1 MSDMAPTE
9 ILALGR
15 IIDELDYYQL
25 LHLKNGATAVQVKQ
39 AYYSSSRVFH
49 PDGHR
54 RAEPALRE
62 AVERISKRVTE
73 AYSVL
78 RDPRRRQAYD
88 RKLGSG
94 EGCRMPLAEADAE
107 ASRSTQQRDGKT
119 AQGRQFYRLAQ
130 GALEKNDL
138 QAASRNLQTA
148 LAMEPDNQGFK
159 DELAELRRRLIH
171 GPR

>member
-1 MSDMAPTE
+1 MAPTE

-25 LHLKNGATAVQVKQ
+25 LHLQGGATAVQVKQ
-39 AYYSSSRVFH
+39 AYYASSRAFH

-54 RAEPALRE
+54 RAKPELRD

-88 RKLGSG
+88 CKLGSG
-94 EGCRMPLAEADAE
+94 DGHRMPLTEANAA

-119 AQGRQFYRLAQ
+119 AQGRQFYRLAKS
-130 GALEKNDL
+130 ALEKNDL
-138 QAASRNLQTA
+138 EGASRNLQTA
-148 LAMEPDNQGFK
+148 VAMEPDNQGFK
-159 DELAELRRRLIH
+159 DELAELRHRLIH

>member
-1 MSDMAPTE
+1 LSDMAPTE
-9 ILALGR
+9 IVALGR

-25 LHLKNGATAVQVKQ
+25 LHLDGGATPVQVKQ

-54 RAEPALRE
+54 RAGPELRS
-62 AVERISKRVTE
+62 AVERISKRITE

-88 RKLGSG
+88 HKLGSG
-94 EGCRMPLAEADAE
+94 EGRRMPLAEAKTA
-107 ASRSTQQRDGKT
+107 ATRSTQQRSGKT

-130 GALEKNDL
+130 VALEKNDL
-138 QAASRNLQTA
+138 EGASRNLQTA
-148 LAMEPDNQGFK
+148 LTFESDNQGFK

>member
-1 MSDMAPTE
+1 MAPTE
-9 ILALGR
+9 IVALSR

-25 LHLKNGATAVQVKQ
+25 LHLDGGATANQVKQ
-39 AYYSSSRVFH
+39 AYYSSSRAFH

-54 RAEPALRE
+54 RAEPRLRD
-62 AVERISKRVTE
+62 AVERISKRITE

-94 EGCRMPLAEADAE
+94 QGRRMLLAEAA
-107 ASRSTQQRDGKT
+107 AAPARSTQQRSGKT

-130 GALEKNDL
+130 VALEKNDL
-138 QAASRNLQTA
+138 EGGARNLQTA
-148 LAMEPDNQGFK
+148 LTFEPDNQGFR
-159 DELAELRRRLIH
+159 DELAELRHRLIH
-171 GPR
+171 GTR